1 MAKLCTIRP
10 AASFRQCLTTLGR
23 SLLLRCKESTLVRQ
37 LRIVLVKTS
46 LSITYRQ
53 DVALNPVFTTVLKT
67 GFNLVTPRNRTTKTP

>member
-10 AASFRQCLTTLGR
+10 AANFRQWLMTLGR
-23 SLLLRCKESTLVRQ
+23 SLFLPSNESTLVKQ

-46 LSITYRQ
+46 LNITYKQ
-53 DVALNPVFTTVLKT
+53 EETLNPVFTTVLKT